1 MPQRCAFLSLG
12 SNLGDRRANLDLAV
26 AALERARIH
35 VISRSSIY
43 ETEPQD
49 VADQPWFLNMV
60 VECESQYFPRQM
72 LRVVQRIEREL
83 GRVRAGA
90 IPRGPRVIDIDILL
104 LGNVVMETEQLAVPH
119 PRMFERRFVLEPLLE
134 IAPEL
139 RHPKTKEPISRYA
152 AGVARQKVKKLSA
165 GAR

>member
-1 MPQRCAFLSLG
+1 MLLRHAFLSLG
-12 SNLGDRRANLDLAV
+12 SNLGDRRANLDLAA
-26 AALERARIH
+26 AALERERIH

-43 ETEPQD
+43 ETEPRD
-49 VADQPWFLNMV
+49 VADQPWFLNIV

-104 LGNVVMETEQLAVPH
+104 LGNVVIETEQLTVPH

-165 GAR
+165 EAR